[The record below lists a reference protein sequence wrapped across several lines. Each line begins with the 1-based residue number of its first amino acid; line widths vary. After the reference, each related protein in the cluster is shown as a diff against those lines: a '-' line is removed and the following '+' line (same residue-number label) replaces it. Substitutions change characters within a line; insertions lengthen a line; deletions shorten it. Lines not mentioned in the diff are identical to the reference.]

1 MVPAPLRKARPVSVG
16 AQIQNSEEQKT
27 SHSRPNSSALEGL
40 ASSGLQLPTQLTPEA
55 SKRDSVCSGIST
67 SESIECRGSS
77 LSADLALNRET
88 GSLSIK
94 VTAWGVG
101 VCGRMISLEG
111 MMIWGCQFA
120 VAQASIPSKLCLAVP
135 FQYGVLGKWL
145 KEVDFR
151 LGLLGSKLDS

>member
-94 VTAWGVG
+94 VTA
-101 VCGRMISLEG
+101 
-111 MMIWGCQFA
+111 
-120 VAQASIPSKLCLAVP
+120 
-135 FQYGVLGKWL
+135 
-145 KEVDFR
+145 
-151 LGLLGSKLDS
+151 